1 VQREHLPSLRR
12 HNHVIL
18 RITLETTVFS
28 SSPDIASA
36 DLPQPLQEF
45 LPLSRSLQ
53 SFISTL
59 YARSLSLFIPSSHRK
74 HSSALLPNQV
84 LIALVAFSIKR
95 VCPSIGHEIT
105 EDWSSKHGQYDF
117 VLPQVIYIKKSQ
129 NSTAWMS
136 CLVWASGNEDE
147 LLVVKERA
155 SLISSSLCRT
165 EHYY

>member
-1 VQREHLPSLRR
+1 VQREHLPSLRH

-45 LPLSRSLQ
+45 LPLSLQ

-59 YARSLSLFIPSSHRK
+59 YYARSLSLFIPSSHRK
-74 HSSALLPNQV
+74 HSSALLPHQV

-129 NSTAWMS
+129 NSTAWTS

-155 SLISSSLCRT
+155 SLISSPLCRT